1 MALPSAPALLPQEA
15 PNPQS
20 SLPVNH
26 FSTVPRELLH
36 VLSRFVPYEA
46 TLVARANRW
55 LYSCYKTYPFVWLE
69 WVRVIQSTP
78 HGRKVFED
86 HKSDIV
92 AWCPPLGKYI
102 GGIKVADFGEEFEFS
117 RDGSLVAC
125 QGNHHLCI
133 LETQKWH
140 VVATL
145 GIAQCHPVLRFS
157 DSASLLMCMTW
168 SE

>member
-1 MALPSAPALLPQEA
+1 MALPDPSAHALRPS
-15 PNPQS
+15 PYPQS

-69 WVRVIQSTP
+69 WIRVIQGTP

-92 AWCPPLGKYI
+92 AWSPPLGKYI
-102 GGIKVADFGEEFEFS
+102 GGIKVADFGEAFEFS

-125 QGNHHLCI
+125 QGENLCI
-133 LETQKWH
+133 LETNKWH

-145 GIAQCHPVLRFS
+145 GLAQYNPMFRFS

-168 SE
+168 SK